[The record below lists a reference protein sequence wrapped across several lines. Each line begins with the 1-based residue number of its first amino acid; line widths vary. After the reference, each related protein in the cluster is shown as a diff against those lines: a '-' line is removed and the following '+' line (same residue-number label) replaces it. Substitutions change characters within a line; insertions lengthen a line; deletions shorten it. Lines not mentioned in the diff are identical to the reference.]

1 MGSNSSEQIQVI
13 QDCGWGVIMSMTALC
28 SSRLLCYPLDV
39 LKLKSTTL
47 QLELRWSECS
57 LQSPSHT
64 KIQLTADKSNPNNC
78 SSYSKTQISPPYR
91 SFSLISLPHF
101 SNKWR
106 QKFVLLSCAVSGF
119 LLHLFMV
126 LFLTP
131 ASRGKGREG
140 RKLSSGSEESPSWE
154 GGRKS
159 MSVCVCVRE
168 RESGF
173 LCVNS
178 STLQVD
184 SRRSVRRVSLVG
196 AWDRGWEED
205 YVNIHACECVHVCV
219 YN

>member
-13 QDCGWGVIMSMTALC
+13 QDCGWGVIMFMTALC
-28 SSRLLCYPLDV
+28 SSRLLCYPSDV

-64 KIQLTADKSNPNNC
+64 KIQLTADKSNPNNG

-106 QKFVLLSCAVSGF
+106 FVQICPALLRCLWLPLALIYGF
-119 LLHLFMV
+119 ISY
-126 LFLTP
+126 TCQQ
-131 ASRGKGREG
+131 RRRREG

-159 MSVCVCVRE
+159 MSVW
-168 RESGF
+168 ESGF